1 MTRHSLRGDARSLD
15 RAHRHGRPSHG
26 GRPRWLT
33 VVAYLGLGL
42 ICLAAA
48 AVTFTVVAPPLEPV
62 RNRLIQQVHERTGR
76 TLTVAGPMSVS
87 LLPRPVVTLQGI
99 ALLPPEGMA
108 GGPTVTVPALDAE
121 ISFWSLLSRRPK
133 LERVTLHRPIIDL
146 VVDGQGRRSW
156 DAGPRPK
163 RPVPPA
169 STAPKAPEP
178 AVSAQPPSP
187 ASARP
192 RQRRPMTLRVAGGT
206 VRYRD
211 ERSGAGYE
219 IRALDLD
226 LTTDAPEAALLAVG
240 AFAWEGMPFRFA
252 VSAAQEPKA
261 AVVIKLAGAPLD
273 IVYEGSLAVQGGVSA
288 EGTLSLAHVTYKGVK
303 LGPAKLALAV
313 AAGAAEVTLQNVAL
327 YGGRGQGRLTIDA
340 TSATPALSARLKLT
354 DVSLLPLL
362 KDAAGAAWLDGRGA
376 LTFALSGQGTKE
388 RQIVESLK
396 GEVQLTVADG
406 TVTGFDVERILQ
418 ALQRGRL
425 DRLAPRRQDRTPF
438 SALAGTFAIADGV
451 ARTGDLKLVSKH
463 IEMKGEGQIELGPRR
478 IDATLQ
484 TKIDGGTPA
493 DGAVVRIGTL
503 QVPIG
508 IKGPLDRPEFTV
520 KGQEGLSDAIGRIGK
535 NLKSRE
541 VQDAIEGLLSGD
553 RAKRVKPGELLEKLF
568 KKE

>member
-1 MTRHSLRGDARSLD
+1 MTRQSLRGDARSLD

-26 GRPRWLT
+26 SRPPWLT
-33 VVAYLGLGL
+33 AVAYLGLGVL
-42 ICLAAA
+42 CLAAA
-48 AVTFTVVAPPLEPV
+48 AVAFTVVAPPLEAV
-62 RNRLIQQVHERTGR
+62 RDRLIRQVHERTGR
-76 TLTVAGPMSVS
+76 TLAVAGPMSVS

-108 GGPTVTVPALDAE
+108 GGPTVSVPALEAGV
-121 ISFWSLLSRRPK
+121 SFWSLLSRRPK
-133 LERVTLHRPIIDL
+133 LERVTLHQPVIDL

-169 STAPKAPEP
+169 SAAPKAPEP
-178 AVSAQPPSP
+178 AVSAEPASP

-219 IRALDLD
+219 ISALDLD
-226 LTTDAPEAALLAVG
+226 VTTDAPEAALLAVG
-240 AFAWEGMPFRFA
+240 AFAWEGNPFRFA
-252 VSAAQEPKA
+252 VSAAQGPNA
-261 AVVIKLAGAPLD
+261 AVVVKLAGAPLD
-273 IVYEGSLAVQGGVSA
+273 LVYQGSLAVQGGVSA
-288 EGTLSLAHVTYKGVK
+288 KGTLALAHITYKDVK

-327 YGGRGQGRLTIDA
+327 YGGRGQGRLTVST
-340 TSATPALSARLKLT
+340 TSAPPALSASLKLT

-376 LTFALSGQGTKE
+376 LTFELSSQGTTE
-388 RQIVESLK
+388 RQIVELLK
-396 GEVQLTVADG
+396 GEVQLSVTDG
-406 TVTGFDVERILQ
+406 TVTGFDVERILH

-425 DRLAPRRQDRTPF
+425 DRLAPRHQDRTPF
-438 SALAGTFAIADGV
+438 TALAGTFAIVDGV

-463 IEMKGEGQIELGPRR
+463 IEMKGEGEIELGPRR
-478 IDATLQ
+478 IDATLE
-484 TKIDGGTPA
+484 TKVDGGAPA

-508 IKGPLDRPEFTV
+508 IKGPLDRPEFTI
-520 KGQEGLSDAIGRIGK
+520 KGQEALSDTIGRIGK

-553 RAKRVKPGELLEKLF
+553 RSKRVKPGELLEKLL